1 MNIPLDCWDQSR
13 ALDSVGG
20 DEEFLSELAGRIFP
34 CVSNPLEKPRGY
46 PSPQRIRFPIADT
59 AQLLGHAAGNL
70 AATRVS
76 GSGACCRDDGSAQR
90 PRWHRERLPRATAG
104 GATSSGCAWRF
115 QKRTIWISGDA
126 KTAEVP
132 ELYALGISY
141 YKRAIYAYRKTAMAL
156 TDGADSRALSVSVV
170 KARVFRGRRKL
181 LKTLSSSPIAPRVS
195 GSSALAIAGSVN
207 RISQNRLR
215 CNAGG

>member
-20 DEEFLSELAGRIFP
+20 DEEFLSELADVFSLACPILLKNLEDSVAAKNSFSHCRYCPTIGTCGREP
-34 CVSNPLEKPRGY
+34 GRNPGY
-46 PSPQRIRFPIADT
+46 
-59 AQLLGHAAGNL
+59 
-70 AATRVS
+70 

-126 KTAEVP
+126 KTAED
-132 ELYALGISY
+132 LSCTHLGS
-141 YKRAIYAYRKTAMAL
+141 A
-156 TDGADSRALSVSVV
+156 SRERFMHIEKPQWL
-170 KARVFRGRRKL
+170 
-181 LKTLSSSPIAPRVS
+181 
-195 GSSALAIAGSVN
+195 
-207 RISQNRLR
+207 
-215 CNAGG
+215 